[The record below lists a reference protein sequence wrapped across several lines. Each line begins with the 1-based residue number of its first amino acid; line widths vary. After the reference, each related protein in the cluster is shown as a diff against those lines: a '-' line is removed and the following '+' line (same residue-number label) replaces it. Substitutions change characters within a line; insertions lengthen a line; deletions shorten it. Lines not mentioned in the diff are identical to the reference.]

1 VSLTCFLSPHPKSLC
16 RWMVPSEKTVD
27 DLGWKELLLAGG
39 LSGIAGWVC
48 IYPID
53 VVKTKMQA
61 ESPGGNK
68 RGEKKK
74 KKKNFFFDKK
84 GKKNSIQA
92 HGRLLS
98 EELPGARS
106 SHIWNRLGRDDFE
119 GVPDQRGHPVYL
131 HHLHEI
137 APTGITSF
145 SNINFLLNRSS

>member
-1 VSLTCFLSPHPKSLC
+1 VGLLGGYASIRSTLSRQRC
-16 RWMVPSEKTVD
+16 RQK
-27 DLGWKELLLAGG
+27 A
-39 LSGIAGWVC
+39 
-48 IYPID
+48 
-53 VVKTKMQA
+53 
-61 ESPGGNK
+61 PGVT
-68 RGEKKK
+68 RGEKKI
-74 KKKNFFFDKK
+74 FFFLTKN
-84 GKKNSIQA
+84 GGKNSIQA